1 MIDQEVFEERAAIME
16 FDAGMT
22 REVAEK
28 TAMQH
33 MHECEVRDV
42 IKRFYPDGD
51 AAKEY
56 LDLCEKKRGKAAAD
70 SLRNA
75 VRAEWMK
82 LKVAA

>member
-1 MIDQEVFEERAAIME
+1 MIDQEDFEERAAIME

-22 REVAEK
+22 RESAEK
-28 TAMQH
+28 TTMEH

-42 IKRFYPDGD
+42 IKRYYPDGA

-56 LDLCEKKRGKAAAD
+56 LDLCEKKRGKVAAD
-70 SLRNA
+70 RLRDD
-75 VRAEWMK
+75 VRAEWRK

>member
-22 REVAEK
+22 RDVAEK
-28 TAMQH
+28 TALQH

-42 IKRFYPDGD
+42 IKRYYPDGA

-56 LDLCEKKRGKAAAD
+56 LDLCEEKRL
-70 SLRNA
+70 SLIHI
-75 VRAEWMK
+75 
-82 LKVAA
+82 